1 MKIIAESLQSFTPVE
16 VYLSS
21 DFETD
26 ADSYHYFLENLHPL
40 LSSFNATNEEI
51 CVRIYHNE
59 RQIPNFSYQMDHNLD
74 ELLKQHP
81 ETLLGDAGV
90 WIHDRMRL
98 NTFETM
104 YSYYR
109 CVRETNWPN
118 RILAIIAVHAD
129 EAMLYNQIANEP
141 VESRTVFVMDKKG
154 NILTSNRRD
163 AIGRSVEEYP
173 TSDGRLLME
182 IPDGARVEVEKEAY
196 ILLRRE
202 TEQLDIAYL
211 LSYESIHAA
220 QRMSLV
226 ILVIVGGILMVLAS
240 VLILY
245 TSKGITEGINSLK
258 KKMLNIDRES
268 IRTIASLHLQ
278 EKTEDEVAQLENVF
292 TDMMGQID
300 TLMDRIQLQERR
312 LKDEVITRQQAEIM
326 ALQRQIDPHY
336 LFNTL
341 ESIRM
346 KLLIKDD
353 REDAEIVK
361 LFAITAVD
369 VEDCNVVLTYN
380 TTMYSGTYKTPDV
393 VVEDPNGEE
402 LIAGTD
408 YEVAYAN
415 NKNAGTATVTVT
427 GIGNYTGVVSRNFTI
442 KHADLTQCT
451 VTVNK
456 LSIRETGDPLE
467 PGVVVKTAK
476 GTKLVE
482 GLNYTVAYTNN
493 VEPGTATVTVSG
505 IGNYTGTLSAEF
517 TITARRDIAE
527 ENFTATL
534 KYTIMNYTGAERTPA
549 VSLKTPSGTVLKN
562 GTNYTVTYSDNVEV
576 GTATVTITGIGK
588 YKGTI
593 TLTFKIRPQKVTTLN
608 VVSSTANSITVN
620 FQTVESADKYYI
632 YVNGEYYACTKT
644 KTTYK
649 IKGLESG
656 KTYTIYIKAVAEVD
670 GKNYYSSVGNKVT
683 ATTK

>member
-1 MKIIAESLQSFTPVE
+1 MFFRKQSIQKKMMISCLAVTLIPLLILEVIFACMMQKQTYNDVVNSAAAFADQLEDNYQNELDNMQIIAESLQNFTPVQ

-26 ADSYHYFLENLHPL
+26 VDSYHYFVENLHPL
-40 LSSFNATNEEI
+40 LNSFNATNEEI

-59 RQIPNFSYQMDHNLD
+59 KQIPNFSYQMDHNLD
-74 ELLKQHP
+74 ELLKRHP
-81 ETLLGDAGV
+81 ETLLVDAGV

-129 EAMLYNQIANEP
+129 EMMLYNQIANEP
-141 VESRTVFVMDKKG
+141 VESRTVFVMDKQG

-182 IPDGARVEVEKEAY
+182 IPDGARVEVEEEAY

-226 ILVIVGGILMVLAS
+226 ILIIVGSILMVLAS
-240 VLILY
+240 ILILY
-245 TSKGITEGINSLK
+245 TSKGITEGINRLK
-258 KKMLNIDRES
+258 KRMLNIDRES

-361 LFAITAVD
+361 LFAESFRRYVDARDEFVPLLEEVEFIRKYIMIQNYRLDNKITFVCDAEERLLQYKITKLLLQPLVENAVLHGMEEKTD
-369 VEDCNVVLTYN
+369 GGRILLTIRKEEPYLVICVEDDGSGMDRTKLERLLTTIYSDQPERSVGMQNVYQRVRLVYGEDA
-380 TTMYSGTYKTPDV
+380 S
-393 VVEDPNGEE
+393 VEIESTE
-402 LIAGTD
+402 
-408 YEVAYAN
+408 
-415 NKNAGTATVTVT
+415 
-427 GIGNYTGVVSRNFTI
+427 GIGTKVQLLLP
-442 KHADLTQCT
+442 LTAF
-451 VTVNK
+451 
-456 LSIRETGDPLE
+456 ED
-467 PGVVVKTAK
+467 
-476 GTKLVE
+476 
-482 GLNYTVAYTNN
+482 
-493 VEPGTATVTVSG
+493 
-505 IGNYTGTLSAEF
+505 
-517 TITARRDIAE
+517 
-527 ENFTATL
+527 
-534 KYTIMNYTGAERTPA
+534 
-549 VSLKTPSGTVLKN
+549 
-562 GTNYTVTYSDNVEV
+562 
-576 GTATVTITGIGK
+576 
-588 YKGTI
+588 
-593 TLTFKIRPQKVTTLN
+593 
-608 VVSSTANSITVN
+608 STC
-620 FQTVESADKYYI
+620 F
-632 YVNGEYYACTKT
+632 EY
-644 KTTYK
+644 
-649 IKGLESG
+649 
-656 KTYTIYIKAVAEVD
+656 
-670 GKNYYSSVGNKVT
+670 
-683 ATTK
+683 

>member
-1 MKIIAESLQSFTPVE
+1 MFFRKQSIQKKMMISCLAVTLIPLLILEVIFACMMQKQTYNDVVNSAAAFADQLEDNYQNELDNMQIIAESLQNFTPVQ

-26 ADSYHYFLENLHPL
+26 VDSYHYFVENLHPL

-59 RQIPNFSYQMDHNLD
+59 KQIPNFSYQMDHNLD
-74 ELLKQHP
+74 ELLKRHP
-81 ETLLGDAGV
+81 ETLLVDAGV

-129 EAMLYNQIANEP
+129 EMMLYNQIANEP
-141 VESRTVFVMDKKG
+141 VESRTVFVMDKQG

-163 AIGRSVEEYP
+163 AIGCSVEEYP

-182 IPDGARVEVEKEAY
+182 IPDGARVEVEEEAY

-220 QRMSLV
+220 QRMSLA
-226 ILVIVGGILMVLAS
+226 ILIIVGSILMVLAS
-240 VLILY
+240 ILILY
-245 TSKGITEGINSLK
+245 TSKGITEGINRLK
-258 KKMLNIDRES
+258 KRMLNIDRES

-361 LFAITAVD
+361 LFAESFRRYVDARDEFVPLLEEVEFIRKYIMIQNYRLDNKITFVCDAEERLLQYKITKLLLQPLVENAVLHGMEEKTD
-369 VEDCNVVLTYN
+369 GGRILLTIRKEEPYLVICVEDDG
-380 TTMYSGTYKTPDV
+380 SGMDRMKL
-393 VVEDPNGEE
+393 EC
-402 LIAGTD
+402 LR
-408 YEVAYAN
+408 
-415 NKNAGTATVTVT
+415 ATVYSDQPERSVGMQNVYQRVRLVYGEDASVEIESTE
-427 GIGNYTGVVSRNFTI
+427 GIGTKVQLLLP
-442 KHADLTQCT
+442 LTAF
-451 VTVNK
+451 
-456 LSIRETGDPLE
+456 ED
-467 PGVVVKTAK
+467 
-476 GTKLVE
+476 
-482 GLNYTVAYTNN
+482 
-493 VEPGTATVTVSG
+493 
-505 IGNYTGTLSAEF
+505 
-517 TITARRDIAE
+517 
-527 ENFTATL
+527 
-534 KYTIMNYTGAERTPA
+534 
-549 VSLKTPSGTVLKN
+549 
-562 GTNYTVTYSDNVEV
+562 
-576 GTATVTITGIGK
+576 
-588 YKGTI
+588 
-593 TLTFKIRPQKVTTLN
+593 
-608 VVSSTANSITVN
+608 STC
-620 FQTVESADKYYI
+620 F
-632 YVNGEYYACTKT
+632 EY
-644 KTTYK
+644 
-649 IKGLESG
+649 
-656 KTYTIYIKAVAEVD
+656 
-670 GKNYYSSVGNKVT
+670 
-683 ATTK
+683 

>member
-1 MKIIAESLQSFTPVE
+1 MFFRKQSIQKKMMISCLAVTLIPLLILEVVFACMMQKQTYNDVVNSAAAFADQLEDNYQNELDNMQIIAESLQNFTPVQ

-26 ADSYHYFLENLHPL
+26 VDSYHYFVENLHPL
-40 LSSFNATNEEI
+40 LNSFNATNEEI

-59 RQIPNFSYQMDHNLD
+59 KQIPNFSYQMDHNLD
-74 ELLKQHP
+74 ELLKRHP
-81 ETLLGDAGV
+81 ETLLVDAGV
-90 WIHDRMRL
+90 WTHDRMRL

-129 EAMLYNQIANEP
+129 EMMLYNQIANEP
-141 VESRTVFVMDKKG
+141 VESRTVFVMDKQG
-154 NILTSNRRD
+154 NILTSTRRD
-163 AIGRSVEEYP
+163 AVGRSVEEFT

-182 IPDGARVEVEKEAY
+182 IPDGARIEVEKREY

-211 LSYESIHAA
+211 LSYESIHTA
-220 QRMSLV
+220 QRVSLV
-226 ILVIVGGILMVLAS
+226 ILIVVGSILMVLAS

-346 KLLIKDD
+346 KLLIKGD

-361 LFAITAVD
+361 LFAESFRRYVDARDEFVPLLEEVEFIRKYIMIQNYRLDNKITFVCDAEERLLQYKITKLLLQPLVENAVLHGMEEKTD
-369 VEDCNVVLTYN
+369 GGRILLTIRKEEPYLVICVEDDG
-380 TTMYSGTYKTPDV
+380 SGMDRMKL
-393 VVEDPNGEE
+393 EC
-402 LIAGTD
+402 LR
-408 YEVAYAN
+408 
-415 NKNAGTATVTVT
+415 ATVYSDQPERSVGMQNVYQRVRLVYGEDASVEIESTE
-427 GIGNYTGVVSRNFTI
+427 GIGTKVQLLLP
-442 KHADLTQCT
+442 LTAF
-451 VTVNK
+451 
-456 LSIRETGDPLE
+456 ED
-467 PGVVVKTAK
+467 
-476 GTKLVE
+476 
-482 GLNYTVAYTNN
+482 
-493 VEPGTATVTVSG
+493 
-505 IGNYTGTLSAEF
+505 
-517 TITARRDIAE
+517 
-527 ENFTATL
+527 
-534 KYTIMNYTGAERTPA
+534 
-549 VSLKTPSGTVLKN
+549 
-562 GTNYTVTYSDNVEV
+562 
-576 GTATVTITGIGK
+576 
-588 YKGTI
+588 
-593 TLTFKIRPQKVTTLN
+593 
-608 VVSSTANSITVN
+608 STC
-620 FQTVESADKYYI
+620 F
-632 YVNGEYYACTKT
+632 EY
-644 KTTYK
+644 
-649 IKGLESG
+649 
-656 KTYTIYIKAVAEVD
+656 
-670 GKNYYSSVGNKVT
+670 
-683 ATTK
+683 

>member
-1 MKIIAESLQSFTPVE
+1 MFFRKQSIQKKMMISCLAVTLIPLLILEVVFACMMQKQTYNDVVNSAAAFADQLEDNYQNELDNMQIIAESLQNFTPVQ

-26 ADSYHYFLENLHPL
+26 VDSYHYFVENLHPL
-40 LSSFNATNEEI
+40 LNSFNATNEEI

-59 RQIPNFSYQMDHNLD
+59 KQIPNFSYQMDHNLD
-74 ELLKQHP
+74 ELLKRHP
-81 ETLLGDAGV
+81 ETLLVDAGV

-129 EAMLYNQIANEP
+129 EMMLYNQIANEP
-141 VESRTVFVMDKKG
+141 VESRTVFVMDKQG

-163 AIGRSVEEYP
+163 AVGRSVEEFA

-182 IPDGARVEVEKEAY
+182 IPDGARIEVEKREY

-211 LSYESIHAA
+211 LSYESIHTA
-220 QRMSLV
+220 QRVSLV
-226 ILVIVGGILMVLAS
+226 ILIVVGSILMVLAS

-361 LFAITAVD
+361 LFAESFRRYVDARDEFVPLLEEVEFIRKYIMIQNYRLDNKITFVCDAEERLLQYKITKLLLQPLVENAVLHGMEEKTD
-369 VEDCNVVLTYN
+369 GGRILLTIRKEEPYLVICVEDDG
-380 TTMYSGTYKTPDV
+380 SGMDRMKL
-393 VVEDPNGEE
+393 EC
-402 LIAGTD
+402 LR
-408 YEVAYAN
+408 
-415 NKNAGTATVTVT
+415 ATVYSDQPERSVGMQNVYQRVRLVYGEDASVEIESTE
-427 GIGNYTGVVSRNFTI
+427 GIGTKVQLLLP
-442 KHADLTQCT
+442 LTAF
-451 VTVNK
+451 
-456 LSIRETGDPLE
+456 ED
-467 PGVVVKTAK
+467 
-476 GTKLVE
+476 
-482 GLNYTVAYTNN
+482 
-493 VEPGTATVTVSG
+493 
-505 IGNYTGTLSAEF
+505 
-517 TITARRDIAE
+517 
-527 ENFTATL
+527 
-534 KYTIMNYTGAERTPA
+534 
-549 VSLKTPSGTVLKN
+549 
-562 GTNYTVTYSDNVEV
+562 
-576 GTATVTITGIGK
+576 
-588 YKGTI
+588 
-593 TLTFKIRPQKVTTLN
+593 
-608 VVSSTANSITVN
+608 STC
-620 FQTVESADKYYI
+620 F
-632 YVNGEYYACTKT
+632 EY
-644 KTTYK
+644 
-649 IKGLESG
+649 
-656 KTYTIYIKAVAEVD
+656 
-670 GKNYYSSVGNKVT
+670 
-683 ATTK
+683 

>member
-1 MKIIAESLQSFTPVE
+1 MFFRKQSIQKKMMISCLAVTLIPLLILEVIFACMMQKQTYNDVVNSAAAFADQLEDNYQNELDNMQIIAESLQNFTPVQ

-26 ADSYHYFLENLHPL
+26 VDSYHYFVENLHPL
-40 LSSFNATNEEI
+40 LNSFNATNEEI

-59 RQIPNFSYQMDHNLD
+59 KQIPNFSYQMDHNLD
-74 ELLKQHP
+74 ELLKRHP
-81 ETLLGDAGV
+81 ETLLVDAGV
-90 WIHDRMRL
+90 WTHDRMRL

-129 EAMLYNQIANEP
+129 EMMLYNQIANEP
-141 VESRTVFVMDKKG
+141 VESRTVFVMDKQG

-163 AIGRSVEEYP
+163 AVGRSVEEFA

-182 IPDGARVEVEKEAY
+182 IPDGARIEVEKREY

-211 LSYESIHAA
+211 LSYESIHTA
-220 QRMSLV
+220 QRVSLV
-226 ILVIVGGILMVLAS
+226 ILIVVGSILMVLAS

-361 LFAITAVD
+361 LFAESFRRYVDARDEFVPLLEEVEFIRKYIMIQNYRLDNKITFVCDAEERLLQYKITKLLLQPLVENAVLHGMEEKTD
-369 VEDCNVVLTYN
+369 GGRILLTIRKEEPYLVICVEDDG
-380 TTMYSGTYKTPDV
+380 SGMDRMKL
-393 VVEDPNGEE
+393 EC
-402 LIAGTD
+402 LR
-408 YEVAYAN
+408 
-415 NKNAGTATVTVT
+415 ATVYSDQPERSVGMQNVYQRVRLVYGEDASVEIESTE
-427 GIGNYTGVVSRNFTI
+427 GIGTKVQLLLP
-442 KHADLTQCT
+442 LTAF
-451 VTVNK
+451 
-456 LSIRETGDPLE
+456 ED
-467 PGVVVKTAK
+467 
-476 GTKLVE
+476 
-482 GLNYTVAYTNN
+482 
-493 VEPGTATVTVSG
+493 
-505 IGNYTGTLSAEF
+505 
-517 TITARRDIAE
+517 
-527 ENFTATL
+527 
-534 KYTIMNYTGAERTPA
+534 
-549 VSLKTPSGTVLKN
+549 
-562 GTNYTVTYSDNVEV
+562 
-576 GTATVTITGIGK
+576 
-588 YKGTI
+588 
-593 TLTFKIRPQKVTTLN
+593 
-608 VVSSTANSITVN
+608 STC
-620 FQTVESADKYYI
+620 F
-632 YVNGEYYACTKT
+632 EY
-644 KTTYK
+644 
-649 IKGLESG
+649 
-656 KTYTIYIKAVAEVD
+656 
-670 GKNYYSSVGNKVT
+670 
-683 ATTK
+683 

>member
-1 MKIIAESLQSFTPVE
+1 MFFRKQSIQKKMMISCLAVTLIPLLILEVIFACMMQKQTYNDVVNSAAAFADQLEDNYQNELDNMQIIAESLQNFTPVQ

-26 ADSYHYFLENLHPL
+26 VDSYHYFVENLHPL

-59 RQIPNFSYQMDHNLD
+59 KQIPNFSYQMDHNLD
-74 ELLKQHP
+74 ELLKRHP
-81 ETLLGDAGV
+81 ETLLVDAGV

-129 EAMLYNQIANEP
+129 ELMLYNQIANEP
-141 VESRTVFVMDKKG
+141 VESRTVFVMDKQG

-163 AIGRSVEEYP
+163 AVGRSVEEFA

-182 IPDGARVEVEKEAY
+182 IPDGARIEVEKREY

-211 LSYESIHAA
+211 LSYESIHTA
-220 QRMSLV
+220 QRVSLV
-226 ILVIVGGILMVLAS
+226 ILIIVGSILMVLAS
-240 VLILY
+240 ILILY
-245 TSKGITEGINSLK
+245 TSKGITEGINRLK
-258 KKMLNIDRES
+258 KRMLNIDRES

-278 EKTEDEVAQLENVF
+278 EKTEDEVAQLESVF

-312 LKDEVITRQQAEIM
+312 LKDEIITRQQAEIM

-361 LFAITAVD
+361 LFAESFRRYVDARDEFVPLLEEVEFIRKYIMIQNYRLDNKITFVCDAEERLLQYKITKLLLQPLVENAVLHGMD
-369 VEDCNVVLTYN
+369 GKEEGGKILLTIRKEDPYLVICVEDDGSGMDRTKLERLRTTIYSDQPERSVGMQNVYQRVCLVY
-380 TTMYSGTYKTPDV
+380 G
-393 VVEDPNGEE
+393 EDASMEIE
-402 LIAGTD
+402 ST
-408 YEVAYAN
+408 E
-415 NKNAGTATVTVT
+415 
-427 GIGNYTGVVSRNFTI
+427 GIGTKVQLLLP
-442 KHADLTQCT
+442 LTAF
-451 VTVNK
+451 
-456 LSIRETGDPLE
+456 ED
-467 PGVVVKTAK
+467 
-476 GTKLVE
+476 
-482 GLNYTVAYTNN
+482 
-493 VEPGTATVTVSG
+493 
-505 IGNYTGTLSAEF
+505 
-517 TITARRDIAE
+517 
-527 ENFTATL
+527 
-534 KYTIMNYTGAERTPA
+534 
-549 VSLKTPSGTVLKN
+549 
-562 GTNYTVTYSDNVEV
+562 
-576 GTATVTITGIGK
+576 
-588 YKGTI
+588 
-593 TLTFKIRPQKVTTLN
+593 
-608 VVSSTANSITVN
+608 STC
-620 FQTVESADKYYI
+620 F
-632 YVNGEYYACTKT
+632 EY
-644 KTTYK
+644 
-649 IKGLESG
+649 
-656 KTYTIYIKAVAEVD
+656 
-670 GKNYYSSVGNKVT
+670 
-683 ATTK
+683 

>member
-1 MKIIAESLQSFTPVE
+1 MFFRKQSIQKKMMISCLAVTLIPLLILEVIFACMMQKQTYNDVVNSAAAFADQLEDNYQNELDNMQIIAESLQNFTPVQ

-26 ADSYHYFLENLHPL
+26 VDSYHYFVENLHPL
-40 LSSFNATNEEI
+40 LNSFNATNEEI

-59 RQIPNFSYQMDHNLD
+59 KQIPNFSYQMDHNLD
-74 ELLKQHP
+74 ELLKRHP
-81 ETLLGDAGV
+81 ETLLVDAGV

-129 EAMLYNQIANEP
+129 EMMLYNQIANEP
-141 VESRTVFVMDKKG
+141 VESRTVFVMDKQG

-163 AIGRSVEEYP
+163 AVGRSVEEFA

-182 IPDGARVEVEKEAY
+182 IPDGARIEVEKREY

-211 LSYESIHAA
+211 LSYESIHTA
-220 QRMSLV
+220 QRVSLM
-226 ILVIVGGILMVLAS
+226 ILIIVGSILMVLAS
-240 VLILY
+240 ILILY
-245 TSKGITEGINSLK
+245 TSKGITEGINRLK
-258 KKMLNIDRES
+258 KRMLNIDRES

-278 EKTEDEVAQLENVF
+278 EKTEDEVAQLESVF

-361 LFAITAVD
+361 LFAESFRRYVDARDEFVPLLEEVEFIRKYIMIQNYRLDNKITFVCDAEERLLQYKITKLLLQPLVENAVLHGMD
-369 VEDCNVVLTYN
+369 GKEEGGKILLTIRKEDPYLVICVEDDG
-380 TTMYSGTYKTPDV
+380 SGMDRMKL
-393 VVEDPNGEE
+393 EC
-402 LIAGTD
+402 LR
-408 YEVAYAN
+408 
-415 NKNAGTATVTVT
+415 ATVYSDQPERSVGMQNVYQRVRLVYGEDASVEIESTE
-427 GIGNYTGVVSRNFTI
+427 GIGTKVQLLLP
-442 KHADLTQCT
+442 LTAF
-451 VTVNK
+451 
-456 LSIRETGDPLE
+456 ED
-467 PGVVVKTAK
+467 
-476 GTKLVE
+476 
-482 GLNYTVAYTNN
+482 
-493 VEPGTATVTVSG
+493 
-505 IGNYTGTLSAEF
+505 
-517 TITARRDIAE
+517 
-527 ENFTATL
+527 
-534 KYTIMNYTGAERTPA
+534 
-549 VSLKTPSGTVLKN
+549 
-562 GTNYTVTYSDNVEV
+562 
-576 GTATVTITGIGK
+576 
-588 YKGTI
+588 
-593 TLTFKIRPQKVTTLN
+593 
-608 VVSSTANSITVN
+608 STC
-620 FQTVESADKYYI
+620 F
-632 YVNGEYYACTKT
+632 EY
-644 KTTYK
+644 
-649 IKGLESG
+649 
-656 KTYTIYIKAVAEVD
+656 
-670 GKNYYSSVGNKVT
+670 
-683 ATTK
+683 

>member
-1 MKIIAESLQSFTPVE
+1 MFFRKQSIQKKMMISCLAVTLIPLLILEVIFACMMQKQTYNDVVNSAAAFADQLEDNYQSELDNMQIIAESLQNFTPVQ

-26 ADSYHYFLENLHPL
+26 VDSYHYFVENLHPL

-59 RQIPNFSYQMDHNLD
+59 KQIPNFSYQMDHNLD
-74 ELLKQHP
+74 ELLKRHP
-81 ETLLGDAGV
+81 ETLLVDAGV

-129 EAMLYNQIANEP
+129 EMMLYNQIANEP
-141 VESRTVFVMDKKG
+141 VESRTVFVMDKQG

-163 AIGRSVEEYP
+163 AVGRSVEEFA

-182 IPDGARVEVEKEAY
+182 IPDGARIEVEKREY

-211 LSYESIHAA
+211 LSYESIHTA
-220 QRMSLV
+220 QRVSLA
-226 ILVIVGGILMVLAS
+226 ILIVVGSILMVLAS

-361 LFAITAVD
+361 LFAESFRRYVDARDEFVPLLEEVEFIRKYIMIQNYRLDNKITFVCDAEERLLQYKITKLLLQPLVENAVLHGMEEKTD
-369 VEDCNVVLTYN
+369 GGRILLTIRKEEPYLVICVEDDG
-380 TTMYSGTYKTPDV
+380 SGMDRMKL
-393 VVEDPNGEE
+393 EC
-402 LIAGTD
+402 LR
-408 YEVAYAN
+408 
-415 NKNAGTATVTVT
+415 ATVYSDQPERSVGMQNVYQRVRLVYGEDASVEIESTE
-427 GIGNYTGVVSRNFTI
+427 GIGTKVQLLLP
-442 KHADLTQCT
+442 LTAF
-451 VTVNK
+451 
-456 LSIRETGDPLE
+456 ED
-467 PGVVVKTAK
+467 
-476 GTKLVE
+476 
-482 GLNYTVAYTNN
+482 
-493 VEPGTATVTVSG
+493 
-505 IGNYTGTLSAEF
+505 
-517 TITARRDIAE
+517 
-527 ENFTATL
+527 
-534 KYTIMNYTGAERTPA
+534 
-549 VSLKTPSGTVLKN
+549 
-562 GTNYTVTYSDNVEV
+562 
-576 GTATVTITGIGK
+576 
-588 YKGTI
+588 
-593 TLTFKIRPQKVTTLN
+593 
-608 VVSSTANSITVN
+608 STC
-620 FQTVESADKYYI
+620 F
-632 YVNGEYYACTKT
+632 EY
-644 KTTYK
+644 
-649 IKGLESG
+649 
-656 KTYTIYIKAVAEVD
+656 
-670 GKNYYSSVGNKVT
+670 
-683 ATTK
+683 

>member
-1 MKIIAESLQSFTPVE
+1 MFFRKQSIQKKMMISCLAVTLIPLLILEVVFACMMQKQTYNDVLNSAAAFADQLEDNYQNELDNMQIIAESLQNFTPVQ

-26 ADSYHYFLENLHPL
+26 VDSYHYFVENLHPL
-40 LSSFNATNEEI
+40 LNSFNATNEEI

-59 RQIPNFSYQMDHNLD
+59 KQIPNFSYQMDHNLD
-74 ELLKQHP
+74 ELLKRHP
-81 ETLLGDAGV
+81 ETLLVDAGV

-129 EAMLYNQIANEP
+129 EMMLYNQIANEP
-141 VESRTVFVMDKKG
+141 VESRTVFVMDKQG

-163 AIGRSVEEYP
+163 AVGRSVEEFA

-182 IPDGARVEVEKEAY
+182 IPDGARIEVEKREY

-211 LSYESIHAA
+211 LSYESIHTA
-220 QRMSLV
+220 QRVSLA
-226 ILVIVGGILMVLAS
+226 ILIVVGSILMVLAS

-361 LFAITAVD
+361 LFAESFRRYVDARDEFVPLLEEVEFIRKYIMIQNYRLDNKITFVCDAEERLLQYKITKLLLQPLVENAVLHGMEEKTD
-369 VEDCNVVLTYN
+369 GGRILLTIRKEEPYLVICVEDDG
-380 TTMYSGTYKTPDV
+380 SGMDRMKL
-393 VVEDPNGEE
+393 EC
-402 LIAGTD
+402 LR
-408 YEVAYAN
+408 
-415 NKNAGTATVTVT
+415 ATVYSDQPERSVGMQNVYQRVRLVYGEDASVEIESTE
-427 GIGNYTGVVSRNFTI
+427 GIGTKVQLLLP
-442 KHADLTQCT
+442 LTAF
-451 VTVNK
+451 
-456 LSIRETGDPLE
+456 ED
-467 PGVVVKTAK
+467 
-476 GTKLVE
+476 
-482 GLNYTVAYTNN
+482 
-493 VEPGTATVTVSG
+493 
-505 IGNYTGTLSAEF
+505 
-517 TITARRDIAE
+517 
-527 ENFTATL
+527 
-534 KYTIMNYTGAERTPA
+534 
-549 VSLKTPSGTVLKN
+549 
-562 GTNYTVTYSDNVEV
+562 
-576 GTATVTITGIGK
+576 
-588 YKGTI
+588 
-593 TLTFKIRPQKVTTLN
+593 
-608 VVSSTANSITVN
+608 STC
-620 FQTVESADKYYI
+620 F
-632 YVNGEYYACTKT
+632 EY
-644 KTTYK
+644 
-649 IKGLESG
+649 
-656 KTYTIYIKAVAEVD
+656 
-670 GKNYYSSVGNKVT
+670 
-683 ATTK
+683 

>member
-1 MKIIAESLQSFTPVE
+1 MFFRKQSIQKKMMISCLAVTLIPLLILEVIFACMMQKQTYNDVVNSAAAFADQLEDNYQNELDNMQIIAESLQNFTPVQ

-26 ADSYHYFLENLHPL
+26 VDSYHYFVENLHPL
-40 LSSFNATNEEI
+40 LNSFNATNEEI

-59 RQIPNFSYQMDHNLD
+59 KQIPNFSYQMDHNLD
-74 ELLKQHP
+74 ELLKRHP
-81 ETLLGDAGV
+81 ETLLVDAGV

-129 EAMLYNQIANEP
+129 EMMLYNQIANEP
-141 VESRTVFVMDKKG
+141 VESRTVFVMDKQG

-163 AIGRSVEEYP
+163 AVGRSVEEFA

-182 IPDGARVEVEKEAY
+182 IPDGARIEVEKREY

-211 LSYESIHAA
+211 LSYESIHTA
-220 QRMSLV
+220 QRVSLV
-226 ILVIVGGILMVLAS
+226 ILIVVGSILMVLAS
-240 VLILY
+240 ILILY
-245 TSKGITEGINSLK
+245 TSKGITEGINRLK

-278 EKTEDEVAQLENVF
+278 EKTEDEVAQLESVF

-312 LKDEVITRQQAEIM
+312 LKDEIITRQQAEIM

-361 LFAITAVD
+361 LFAESFRRYVDAREEFVPLLEEVEFIRKYIMIQNYRLDNKITFVCDAEERLLQYRISKLLLQPLVENAVLHGMEEKTD
-369 VEDCNVVLTYN
+369 GGRILLTIRKEEPYLVICVEDDG
-380 TTMYSGTYKTPDV
+380 SGMDQMKL
-393 VVEDPNGEE
+393 EC
-402 LIAGTD
+402 LR
-408 YEVAYAN
+408 
-415 NKNAGTATVTVT
+415 ATVYSDQPERSVGMQNVYQRVRLVYGEDASVEIESTE
-427 GIGNYTGVVSRNFTI
+427 GIGTKVQLLLP
-442 KHADLTQCT
+442 LTAF
-451 VTVNK
+451 
-456 LSIRETGDPLE
+456 ED
-467 PGVVVKTAK
+467 
-476 GTKLVE
+476 
-482 GLNYTVAYTNN
+482 
-493 VEPGTATVTVSG
+493 
-505 IGNYTGTLSAEF
+505 
-517 TITARRDIAE
+517 
-527 ENFTATL
+527 
-534 KYTIMNYTGAERTPA
+534 
-549 VSLKTPSGTVLKN
+549 
-562 GTNYTVTYSDNVEV
+562 
-576 GTATVTITGIGK
+576 
-588 YKGTI
+588 
-593 TLTFKIRPQKVTTLN
+593 
-608 VVSSTANSITVN
+608 STC
-620 FQTVESADKYYI
+620 F
-632 YVNGEYYACTKT
+632 EY
-644 KTTYK
+644 
-649 IKGLESG
+649 
-656 KTYTIYIKAVAEVD
+656 
-670 GKNYYSSVGNKVT
+670 
-683 ATTK
+683 

>member
-1 MKIIAESLQSFTPVE
+1 MFFRKQSIQKKMMISCLAVTLIPLLILEVIFACMMQKQTYNDVVNSAAAFADQLEDNYQNELDNMQIIAESLQNFTPVQ

-26 ADSYHYFLENLHPL
+26 VDSYHYFVENLHPL
-40 LSSFNATNEEI
+40 LNSFNATNEEI

-59 RQIPNFSYQMDHNLD
+59 KQIPNFSYQMDHNLD
-74 ELLKQHP
+74 ELLKRHP
-81 ETLLGDAGV
+81 ETLLVDAGV

-129 EAMLYNQIANEP
+129 EMMLYNQIANEP
-141 VESRTVFVMDKKG
+141 VESRTVFVMDKQG

-182 IPDGARVEVEKEAY
+182 IPDGARVEVEEEAY

-220 QRMSLV
+220 QRMSLA
-226 ILVIVGGILMVLAS
+226 ILIIVGSILMVLAS
-240 VLILY
+240 ILILY

-361 LFAITAVD
+361 LFAESFRRYVDARDEFVPLLEEVEFIRKYIMIQNYRLDNKITFVCDAEERLLQYKITKLLLQPLVENAVLHGMEEKTD
-369 VEDCNVVLTYN
+369 GGRILLTIRKEEPYLVICVEDDG
-380 TTMYSGTYKTPDV
+380 SGMDRMKL
-393 VVEDPNGEE
+393 EC
-402 LIAGTD
+402 LR
-408 YEVAYAN
+408 
-415 NKNAGTATVTVT
+415 ATVYSDQPERSVGMQNVYQRVRLVYGEDASVEIESTE
-427 GIGNYTGVVSRNFTI
+427 GIGTKVQLLLP
-442 KHADLTQCT
+442 LTAF
-451 VTVNK
+451 
-456 LSIRETGDPLE
+456 ED
-467 PGVVVKTAK
+467 
-476 GTKLVE
+476 
-482 GLNYTVAYTNN
+482 
-493 VEPGTATVTVSG
+493 
-505 IGNYTGTLSAEF
+505 
-517 TITARRDIAE
+517 
-527 ENFTATL
+527 
-534 KYTIMNYTGAERTPA
+534 
-549 VSLKTPSGTVLKN
+549 
-562 GTNYTVTYSDNVEV
+562 
-576 GTATVTITGIGK
+576 
-588 YKGTI
+588 
-593 TLTFKIRPQKVTTLN
+593 
-608 VVSSTANSITVN
+608 STC
-620 FQTVESADKYYI
+620 F
-632 YVNGEYYACTKT
+632 EY
-644 KTTYK
+644 
-649 IKGLESG
+649 
-656 KTYTIYIKAVAEVD
+656 
-670 GKNYYSSVGNKVT
+670 
-683 ATTK
+683 

>member
-1 MKIIAESLQSFTPVE
+1 MFFRKQSIQKKMMISCLAVTLIPLLILEVVFACMMQKQTYNDVLNSAAAFADQLEDNYQNELDNMQIIAESLQNFTPVQ

-26 ADSYHYFLENLHPL
+26 VDSYHYFVENLHPL
-40 LSSFNATNEEI
+40 LNSFNATNEEI

-59 RQIPNFSYQMDHNLD
+59 KQIPNFSYQMDHNLD
-74 ELLKQHP
+74 ELLKRHP
-81 ETLLGDAGV
+81 ETLLVDAGV

-129 EAMLYNQIANEP
+129 EMMLYNQIANEP
-141 VESRTVFVMDKKG
+141 VESRTVFVMDKQG
-154 NILTSNRRD
+154 NILSSNRRD
-163 AIGRSVEEYP
+163 AVGRSVEEFA

-182 IPDGARVEVEKEAY
+182 IPDGARIEVEKREY

-226 ILVIVGGILMVLAS
+226 ILIIVGSILMVLAS
-240 VLILY
+240 ILILY
-245 TSKGITEGINSLK
+245 TSKGITEGINRLK
-258 KKMLNIDRES
+258 KRMLNIDRES

-312 LKDEVITRQQAEIM
+312 LKDEVITRQQAEII

-361 LFAITAVD
+361 LFAESFRRYVDARDEFVPLLEEVEFIRKYIMIQNYRLDNKITFVCDAEERLLQYKITKLLLQPLVENAVLHGMEEKTD
-369 VEDCNVVLTYN
+369 GGRILLTIRKEEPYLVICVEDDG
-380 TTMYSGTYKTPDV
+380 SGMDRMKL
-393 VVEDPNGEE
+393 EC
-402 LIAGTD
+402 LR
-408 YEVAYAN
+408 
-415 NKNAGTATVTVT
+415 ATVYSDQPERSVGMQNVYQRVRLVYGEDASVEIESTE
-427 GIGNYTGVVSRNFTI
+427 GIGTKVQLLLP
-442 KHADLTQCT
+442 LTAF
-451 VTVNK
+451 
-456 LSIRETGDPLE
+456 ED
-467 PGVVVKTAK
+467 
-476 GTKLVE
+476 
-482 GLNYTVAYTNN
+482 
-493 VEPGTATVTVSG
+493 
-505 IGNYTGTLSAEF
+505 
-517 TITARRDIAE
+517 
-527 ENFTATL
+527 
-534 KYTIMNYTGAERTPA
+534 
-549 VSLKTPSGTVLKN
+549 
-562 GTNYTVTYSDNVEV
+562 
-576 GTATVTITGIGK
+576 
-588 YKGTI
+588 
-593 TLTFKIRPQKVTTLN
+593 
-608 VVSSTANSITVN
+608 STC
-620 FQTVESADKYYI
+620 F
-632 YVNGEYYACTKT
+632 EY
-644 KTTYK
+644 
-649 IKGLESG
+649 
-656 KTYTIYIKAVAEVD
+656 
-670 GKNYYSSVGNKVT
+670 
-683 ATTK
+683 

>member
-1 MKIIAESLQSFTPVE
+1 MFFRKQSIQKKMMISCLAVTLIPLLILEVIFACMMQKQTYNDVVNSAAAFADQLEDNYQNELDNMQIIAESLQNFTPVQ

-26 ADSYHYFLENLHPL
+26 VDSYHYFVENLHPL
-40 LSSFNATNEEI
+40 LNSFNATNEEI

-59 RQIPNFSYQMDHNLD
+59 KQIPNFSYQMDHNLD
-74 ELLKQHP
+74 ELLKRHP
-81 ETLLGDAGV
+81 ETLLVDAGV

-129 EAMLYNQIANEP
+129 EMMLYNQIANEP
-141 VESRTVFVMDKKG
+141 VESRTVFVMDKQG

-163 AIGRSVEEYP
+163 AVGRSVEEFA

-182 IPDGARVEVEKEAY
+182 IPDGARIEVEKREY

-211 LSYESIHAA
+211 LSYESIHTA
-220 QRMSLV
+220 QRVSLV
-226 ILVIVGGILMVLAS
+226 ILIIVGSILMVLAS
-240 VLILY
+240 ILILY
-245 TSKGITEGINSLK
+245 TSKGITEGINRLK

-361 LFAITAVD
+361 LFAESFRRYVDARDEFVPLLEEVEFIRKYIMIQNYRLDNKITVVCDAEERLLQYKITKLLLQPLVENAVLHGMEEKTD
-369 VEDCNVVLTYN
+369 GGRILLTIRKEEPYLVICVEDDG
-380 TTMYSGTYKTPDV
+380 SGMDRMKL
-393 VVEDPNGEE
+393 EC
-402 LIAGTD
+402 LR
-408 YEVAYAN
+408 
-415 NKNAGTATVTVT
+415 ATVYSDQPERSVGMQNVYQRVRLVYGEDASVEIESTE
-427 GIGNYTGVVSRNFTI
+427 GIGTKVQLLLP
-442 KHADLTQCT
+442 LTAF
-451 VTVNK
+451 
-456 LSIRETGDPLE
+456 ED
-467 PGVVVKTAK
+467 
-476 GTKLVE
+476 
-482 GLNYTVAYTNN
+482 
-493 VEPGTATVTVSG
+493 
-505 IGNYTGTLSAEF
+505 
-517 TITARRDIAE
+517 
-527 ENFTATL
+527 
-534 KYTIMNYTGAERTPA
+534 
-549 VSLKTPSGTVLKN
+549 
-562 GTNYTVTYSDNVEV
+562 
-576 GTATVTITGIGK
+576 
-588 YKGTI
+588 
-593 TLTFKIRPQKVTTLN
+593 
-608 VVSSTANSITVN
+608 STC
-620 FQTVESADKYYI
+620 F
-632 YVNGEYYACTKT
+632 EY
-644 KTTYK
+644 
-649 IKGLESG
+649 
-656 KTYTIYIKAVAEVD
+656 
-670 GKNYYSSVGNKVT
+670 
-683 ATTK
+683 

>member
-1 MKIIAESLQSFTPVE
+1 MFFRKQSIQKKMMISCLAVTLIPLLILEVIFACMMQKQTYNDVVNSAAAFADQLEDNYQNELDNMQIIAESLQNFTPVQ

-26 ADSYHYFLENLHPL
+26 VDSYHYFVENLHPL

-59 RQIPNFSYQMDHNLD
+59 KQIPNFSYQMDHNLD
-74 ELLKQHP
+74 ELLKRHP
-81 ETLLGDAGV
+81 ETLLVDAGV

-129 EAMLYNQIANEP
+129 EMMLYNQIANEP
-141 VESRTVFVMDKKG
+141 VESRTVFVMDKQG

-163 AIGRSVEEYP
+163 AIGCSVEEYP

-182 IPDGARVEVEKEAY
+182 IPDGARVEVEEEAY

-226 ILVIVGGILMVLAS
+226 ILIIVGSILMVLAS
-240 VLILY
+240 ILILY
-245 TSKGITEGINSLK
+245 TSKGITEGINRLK
-258 KKMLNIDRES
+258 KRMLNIDRES

-312 LKDEVITRQQAEIM
+312 LKDEIITRQQAEIM

-361 LFAITAVD
+361 LFAESFRRYVDARDEFVPLLEEVEFIRKYIMIQNYRLDNKITFVCDAEERLLQYKITKLLLQPLVENAVLHGMEEKTD
-369 VEDCNVVLTYN
+369 GGRILLTIRKEEPYLVICVEDDG
-380 TTMYSGTYKTPDV
+380 SGMDRMKL
-393 VVEDPNGEE
+393 EC
-402 LIAGTD
+402 LR
-408 YEVAYAN
+408 
-415 NKNAGTATVTVT
+415 ATVYSDQPERSVGMQNVYQRVRLVYGEDASVEIESTE
-427 GIGNYTGVVSRNFTI
+427 GIGTKVQLLLP
-442 KHADLTQCT
+442 LTAF
-451 VTVNK
+451 
-456 LSIRETGDPLE
+456 ED
-467 PGVVVKTAK
+467 
-476 GTKLVE
+476 
-482 GLNYTVAYTNN
+482 
-493 VEPGTATVTVSG
+493 
-505 IGNYTGTLSAEF
+505 
-517 TITARRDIAE
+517 
-527 ENFTATL
+527 
-534 KYTIMNYTGAERTPA
+534 
-549 VSLKTPSGTVLKN
+549 
-562 GTNYTVTYSDNVEV
+562 
-576 GTATVTITGIGK
+576 
-588 YKGTI
+588 
-593 TLTFKIRPQKVTTLN
+593 
-608 VVSSTANSITVN
+608 STC
-620 FQTVESADKYYI
+620 F
-632 YVNGEYYACTKT
+632 EY
-644 KTTYK
+644 
-649 IKGLESG
+649 
-656 KTYTIYIKAVAEVD
+656 
-670 GKNYYSSVGNKVT
+670 
-683 ATTK
+683 

>member
-1 MKIIAESLQSFTPVE
+1 MFFRKQSIQKKMMISCLAVTLIPLLILEVIFACMMQKQTYNDVVNSAAAFADQLEDNYQNELDNMQIIAESLQNFTPVQ

-26 ADSYHYFLENLHPL
+26 VDSYHYFVENLHPL
-40 LSSFNATNEEI
+40 LNSFNATNEEI

-59 RQIPNFSYQMDHNLD
+59 KQIPNFSYQMDHNLD
-74 ELLKQHP
+74 ELLKRHP
-81 ETLLGDAGV
+81 ETLLVDAGV

-129 EAMLYNQIANEP
+129 EMMLYNQIANEP
-141 VESRTVFVMDKKG
+141 VESRTVFVMDKQG

-163 AIGRSVEEYP
+163 AVGRSVEEFA

-182 IPDGARVEVEKEAY
+182 IPDGARIEVEKREY

-211 LSYESIHAA
+211 LSYESIHTA
-220 QRMSLV
+220 QRVSLA
-226 ILVIVGGILMVLAS
+226 ILIVVGSILMVLAS

-361 LFAITAVD
+361 LFAESFRRYVDARDEFVPLLEEVEFIRKYIMIQNYRLDNKITFVCDAEERLLQYKITKLLLQPLVENAVLHGMEEKTD
-369 VEDCNVVLTYN
+369 GGRILLTIRKEEPYLVICVEDDG
-380 TTMYSGTYKTPDV
+380 SGMDRMKL
-393 VVEDPNGEE
+393 EC
-402 LIAGTD
+402 LR
-408 YEVAYAN
+408 
-415 NKNAGTATVTVT
+415 ATVYSDQPERSVGMQNVYQRVRLVYGEDASVEIESTE
-427 GIGNYTGVVSRNFTI
+427 GIGTKVQLLLP
-442 KHADLTQCT
+442 LTAF
-451 VTVNK
+451 
-456 LSIRETGDPLE
+456 ED
-467 PGVVVKTAK
+467 
-476 GTKLVE
+476 
-482 GLNYTVAYTNN
+482 
-493 VEPGTATVTVSG
+493 
-505 IGNYTGTLSAEF
+505 
-517 TITARRDIAE
+517 
-527 ENFTATL
+527 
-534 KYTIMNYTGAERTPA
+534 
-549 VSLKTPSGTVLKN
+549 
-562 GTNYTVTYSDNVEV
+562 
-576 GTATVTITGIGK
+576 
-588 YKGTI
+588 
-593 TLTFKIRPQKVTTLN
+593 
-608 VVSSTANSITVN
+608 STC
-620 FQTVESADKYYI
+620 F
-632 YVNGEYYACTKT
+632 EY
-644 KTTYK
+644 
-649 IKGLESG
+649 
-656 KTYTIYIKAVAEVD
+656 
-670 GKNYYSSVGNKVT
+670 
-683 ATTK
+683 

>member
-1 MKIIAESLQSFTPVE
+1 MFFRKQSIQKKMMISCLAVTLIPLLILEVIFACMMQKQTYNDVVNSAAAFADQLEDNYQNELDNMQIIAESLQNFTPVQ

-26 ADSYHYFLENLHPL
+26 VDSYHYFVENLHPL
-40 LSSFNATNEEI
+40 LNSFNATNEEI

-59 RQIPNFSYQMDHNLD
+59 KQIPNFSYQMDHNLD
-74 ELLKQHP
+74 ELLKRHP
-81 ETLLGDAGV
+81 ETLLVDAGV
-90 WIHDRMRL
+90 WIHDRMCL

-129 EAMLYNQIANEP
+129 EMMLYNQIANEP
-141 VESRTVFVMDKKG
+141 VESRTVFVMDKQG

-163 AIGRSVEEYP
+163 AVGRSVEEFA

-182 IPDGARVEVEKEAY
+182 IPDGARIEVEKREY

-211 LSYESIHAA
+211 LSYESIHTA
-220 QRMSLV
+220 QRVSLV
-226 ILVIVGGILMVLAS
+226 ILIIVGSILMVLAS
-240 VLILY
+240 ILILY
-245 TSKGITEGINSLK
+245 TSKGITEGINRLK

-278 EKTEDEVAQLENVF
+278 EKTEDEVAQLESVF

-361 LFAITAVD
+361 LFAESFRRYVDARDEFVPLLEEVEFIRKYIMIQNYRLDNKITFVCDAEERLLQYKITKLLLQPLVENAVLHGMD
-369 VEDCNVVLTYN
+369 GKEEGGKILLTIRKEDPYLVICVEDDGSGMDRTKLERLRTTIYSDQPERSVGMQNVYQRVCLVY
-380 TTMYSGTYKTPDV
+380 G
-393 VVEDPNGEE
+393 EDALMEIE
-402 LIAGTD
+402 ST
-408 YEVAYAN
+408 E
-415 NKNAGTATVTVT
+415 
-427 GIGNYTGVVSRNFTI
+427 GIGTKVQLLLP
-442 KHADLTQCT
+442 LTAF
-451 VTVNK
+451 
-456 LSIRETGDPLE
+456 ED
-467 PGVVVKTAK
+467 
-476 GTKLVE
+476 
-482 GLNYTVAYTNN
+482 
-493 VEPGTATVTVSG
+493 
-505 IGNYTGTLSAEF
+505 
-517 TITARRDIAE
+517 
-527 ENFTATL
+527 
-534 KYTIMNYTGAERTPA
+534 
-549 VSLKTPSGTVLKN
+549 
-562 GTNYTVTYSDNVEV
+562 
-576 GTATVTITGIGK
+576 
-588 YKGTI
+588 
-593 TLTFKIRPQKVTTLN
+593 
-608 VVSSTANSITVN
+608 STC
-620 FQTVESADKYYI
+620 F
-632 YVNGEYYACTKT
+632 EY
-644 KTTYK
+644 
-649 IKGLESG
+649 
-656 KTYTIYIKAVAEVD
+656 
-670 GKNYYSSVGNKVT
+670 
-683 ATTK
+683 

>member
-1 MKIIAESLQSFTPVE
+1 MFFRKQSIQKKMMISCLAVTLIPLLILEVVFACMMQKQTYNDVVNSAAAFADQLEDNYQSELDNMQIIAESLQNFTPVQ

-26 ADSYHYFLENLHPL
+26 VDSYHYFVENLHPL
-40 LSSFNATNEEI
+40 LNSFNATNEEI

-59 RQIPNFSYQMDHNLD
+59 KQIPNFSYQMDHNLD
-74 ELLKQHP
+74 ELLKRHP
-81 ETLLGDAGV
+81 ETLLVDAGV

-104 YSYYR
+104 DSYYR

-129 EAMLYNQIANEP
+129 EMMLYNQIANEP
-141 VESRTVFVMDKKG
+141 VESRTVFVMDKQG

-163 AIGRSVEEYP
+163 AVGRSVEEFA

-182 IPDGARVEVEKEAY
+182 IPDGARIEVEKREY

-211 LSYESIHAA
+211 LSYESIHTA
-220 QRMSLV
+220 QRVSLV
-226 ILVIVGGILMVLAS
+226 ILIIVGSILMVLAS
-240 VLILY
+240 ILILY
-245 TSKGITEGINSLK
+245 TSKGITEGINRLK

-278 EKTEDEVAQLENVF
+278 EKTEDEVAQLESVF

-361 LFAITAVD
+361 LFAESFRRYVDARDEFVPLLEEVEFIRKYIMIQNYRLDNKITFVCDAEERLLQYKITKLLLQPLVENAVLHGMEEKTD
-369 VEDCNVVLTYN
+369 GGRILLTIRKEEPYLVICVEDDG
-380 TTMYSGTYKTPDV
+380 SGMDRMKL
-393 VVEDPNGEE
+393 EC
-402 LIAGTD
+402 LR
-408 YEVAYAN
+408 
-415 NKNAGTATVTVT
+415 ATVYSDQPERSVGMQNVYQRVRLVYGEDASVEIESTE
-427 GIGNYTGVVSRNFTI
+427 GIGTKVQLLLP
-442 KHADLTQCT
+442 LTAF
-451 VTVNK
+451 
-456 LSIRETGDPLE
+456 ED
-467 PGVVVKTAK
+467 
-476 GTKLVE
+476 
-482 GLNYTVAYTNN
+482 
-493 VEPGTATVTVSG
+493 
-505 IGNYTGTLSAEF
+505 
-517 TITARRDIAE
+517 
-527 ENFTATL
+527 
-534 KYTIMNYTGAERTPA
+534 
-549 VSLKTPSGTVLKN
+549 
-562 GTNYTVTYSDNVEV
+562 
-576 GTATVTITGIGK
+576 
-588 YKGTI
+588 
-593 TLTFKIRPQKVTTLN
+593 
-608 VVSSTANSITVN
+608 STC
-620 FQTVESADKYYI
+620 F
-632 YVNGEYYACTKT
+632 EY
-644 KTTYK
+644 
-649 IKGLESG
+649 
-656 KTYTIYIKAVAEVD
+656 
-670 GKNYYSSVGNKVT
+670 
-683 ATTK
+683 

>member
-1 MKIIAESLQSFTPVE
+1 MFFRKQSIQKKMMISCLAVTLIPLLILEVIFACMMQKQTYNDVVNSAAAFADQLEDNYQNELDNMQIIAESLQNFTPVQ

-26 ADSYHYFLENLHPL
+26 VDSYHYFVENLHPL
-40 LSSFNATNEEI
+40 LNSFNATNEEI
-51 CVRIYHNE
+51 CVRIYHSE
-59 RQIPNFSYQMDHNLD
+59 KQIPNFSYQMDHNLD
-74 ELLKQHP
+74 ELLKRHP
-81 ETLLGDAGV
+81 ETLLVDAGV
-90 WIHDRMRL
+90 WTHDRMRL

-129 EAMLYNQIANEP
+129 EMMLYNQIANEP
-141 VESRTVFVMDKKG
+141 VESRTVFVMDKQG

-163 AIGRSVEEYP
+163 AVGRSVEEFA

-182 IPDGARVEVEKEAY
+182 IPDGARIEVEKREY

-211 LSYESIHAA
+211 LSYESIHTA
-220 QRMSLV
+220 QRVSLV
-226 ILVIVGGILMVLAS
+226 ILIVVGSILMVLAS

-361 LFAITAVD
+361 LFAESFRRYVDARDEFVPLLEEVEFIRKYIMIQNYRLDNKITFVCDAEERLLQYMITKLLLQPLVENAVLHGMEEKTD
-369 VEDCNVVLTYN
+369 GGRILLTIRKEESYLVICVEDDG
-380 TTMYSGTYKTPDV
+380 SGMDRMKL
-393 VVEDPNGEE
+393 EC
-402 LIAGTD
+402 LR
-408 YEVAYAN
+408 
-415 NKNAGTATVTVT
+415 ATVYSDQPERSVGMQNVYQRVRLVYGEDASVEIESTE
-427 GIGNYTGVVSRNFTI
+427 GIGTKVQLLLP
-442 KHADLTQCT
+442 LTAF
-451 VTVNK
+451 
-456 LSIRETGDPLE
+456 ED
-467 PGVVVKTAK
+467 
-476 GTKLVE
+476 
-482 GLNYTVAYTNN
+482 
-493 VEPGTATVTVSG
+493 
-505 IGNYTGTLSAEF
+505 
-517 TITARRDIAE
+517 
-527 ENFTATL
+527 
-534 KYTIMNYTGAERTPA
+534 
-549 VSLKTPSGTVLKN
+549 
-562 GTNYTVTYSDNVEV
+562 
-576 GTATVTITGIGK
+576 
-588 YKGTI
+588 
-593 TLTFKIRPQKVTTLN
+593 
-608 VVSSTANSITVN
+608 STC
-620 FQTVESADKYYI
+620 F
-632 YVNGEYYACTKT
+632 EY
-644 KTTYK
+644 
-649 IKGLESG
+649 
-656 KTYTIYIKAVAEVD
+656 
-670 GKNYYSSVGNKVT
+670 
-683 ATTK
+683 

>member
-1 MKIIAESLQSFTPVE
+1 MFFRKQSIQKKMMISCLAVTLIPLLILEVVFACMMQKQTYNDVLNSAAAFADQLEDNYQNELDNMQIIAESLQNFTPVQ

-26 ADSYHYFLENLHPL
+26 VDSYHYFVENLHPL
-40 LSSFNATNEEI
+40 LNSFNATNEEI

-59 RQIPNFSYQMDHNLD
+59 KQIPNFSYQMDHNLD
-74 ELLKQHP
+74 ELLKRHP
-81 ETLLGDAGV
+81 ETLLVDAGV

-129 EAMLYNQIANEP
+129 EMMLYNQIANEP
-141 VESRTVFVMDKKG
+141 VESRTVFVMDKQG

-163 AIGRSVEEYP
+163 AVGRSVEEFA

-182 IPDGARVEVEKEAY
+182 IPDGARIEVEKREY

-211 LSYESIHAA
+211 LSYESIHTA
-220 QRMSLV
+220 QRVSLV
-226 ILVIVGGILMVLAS
+226 ILIIVGSILMVLAS
-240 VLILY
+240 ILILY
-245 TSKGITEGINSLK
+245 TSKGITEGINRLK

-278 EKTEDEVAQLENVF
+278 EKTEDEVAQLESVF

-312 LKDEVITRQQAEIM
+312 LKDEVITRQQAEII

-361 LFAITAVD
+361 LFAESFRRYVDARDEFVPLLEEVEFIRKYIMIQNYRLDNKITFVCDAEERLLQYKITKLLLQPLVENAVLHGMEEKTD
-369 VEDCNVVLTYN
+369 GGRILLTIRKEEPYLVICVEDDG
-380 TTMYSGTYKTPDV
+380 SGMDRMKL
-393 VVEDPNGEE
+393 EC
-402 LIAGTD
+402 LR
-408 YEVAYAN
+408 
-415 NKNAGTATVTVT
+415 ATVYSDQPERSVGMQNVYQRVRLVYGEDASVEIESTE
-427 GIGNYTGVVSRNFTI
+427 GIGTKVQLLLP
-442 KHADLTQCT
+442 LTAF
-451 VTVNK
+451 
-456 LSIRETGDPLE
+456 ED
-467 PGVVVKTAK
+467 
-476 GTKLVE
+476 
-482 GLNYTVAYTNN
+482 
-493 VEPGTATVTVSG
+493 
-505 IGNYTGTLSAEF
+505 
-517 TITARRDIAE
+517 
-527 ENFTATL
+527 
-534 KYTIMNYTGAERTPA
+534 
-549 VSLKTPSGTVLKN
+549 
-562 GTNYTVTYSDNVEV
+562 
-576 GTATVTITGIGK
+576 
-588 YKGTI
+588 
-593 TLTFKIRPQKVTTLN
+593 
-608 VVSSTANSITVN
+608 STC
-620 FQTVESADKYYI
+620 F
-632 YVNGEYYACTKT
+632 EY
-644 KTTYK
+644 
-649 IKGLESG
+649 
-656 KTYTIYIKAVAEVD
+656 
-670 GKNYYSSVGNKVT
+670 
-683 ATTK
+683 

>member
-1 MKIIAESLQSFTPVE
+1 MFFRKQSIQKKMMISCLAVTLIPLLILEVVFACMMQKQTYNDVLNSAAAFADQLEDNYQNELDNMQIIAESLQNFTPVQ

-26 ADSYHYFLENLHPL
+26 VDSYHYFVENLHPL
-40 LSSFNATNEEI
+40 LNSFNATNEEI

-59 RQIPNFSYQMDHNLD
+59 KQIPNFSYQMDHNLD
-74 ELLKQHP
+74 ELLKRHP
-81 ETLLGDAGV
+81 ETLLVDAGV

-129 EAMLYNQIANEP
+129 EMMLYNQIANEP
-141 VESRTVFVMDKKG
+141 VESRTVFVMDKQG

-163 AIGRSVEEYP
+163 AVGRSVEEFA

-182 IPDGARVEVEKEAY
+182 IPDGARIEVEKREY

-211 LSYESIHAA
+211 LSYESIHTA
-220 QRMSLV
+220 QRVSLV
-226 ILVIVGGILMVLAS
+226 ILIVVGSILMVLAS

-361 LFAITAVD
+361 LFAESFRRYVDARDEFVPLLEEVEFIRKYIMIQNYRLDNKITFVCDAEERLLQYKITKLLLQPLVENAVLHGMEEKTD
-369 VEDCNVVLTYN
+369 GGRILLTIRKEEPYLVICVEDDG
-380 TTMYSGTYKTPDV
+380 SGMDRMKL
-393 VVEDPNGEE
+393 EC
-402 LIAGTD
+402 LR
-408 YEVAYAN
+408 
-415 NKNAGTATVTVT
+415 ATVYSDQPERSVGMQNVYQRVRLVYGEDASVEIESTE
-427 GIGNYTGVVSRNFTI
+427 GIGTKVQLLLP
-442 KHADLTQCT
+442 LTAF
-451 VTVNK
+451 
-456 LSIRETGDPLE
+456 ED
-467 PGVVVKTAK
+467 
-476 GTKLVE
+476 
-482 GLNYTVAYTNN
+482 
-493 VEPGTATVTVSG
+493 
-505 IGNYTGTLSAEF
+505 
-517 TITARRDIAE
+517 
-527 ENFTATL
+527 
-534 KYTIMNYTGAERTPA
+534 
-549 VSLKTPSGTVLKN
+549 
-562 GTNYTVTYSDNVEV
+562 
-576 GTATVTITGIGK
+576 
-588 YKGTI
+588 
-593 TLTFKIRPQKVTTLN
+593 
-608 VVSSTANSITVN
+608 STC
-620 FQTVESADKYYI
+620 F
-632 YVNGEYYACTKT
+632 EY
-644 KTTYK
+644 
-649 IKGLESG
+649 
-656 KTYTIYIKAVAEVD
+656 
-670 GKNYYSSVGNKVT
+670 
-683 ATTK
+683 

>member
-1 MKIIAESLQSFTPVE
+1 MFFRKQSIQKKMMISCLAVTLIPLLILEVIFACMMQKQTYNDVVNSAAAFADQLEDNYQNELDTMEIIAESLQSFTPVE

-26 ADSYHYFLENLHPL
+26 VDSYHYFVENLHPL
-40 LSSFNATNEEI
+40 LNSFNATNEEI

-59 RQIPNFSYQMDHNLD
+59 KQIPNFSYQMDHNLD
-74 ELLKQHP
+74 ELLKRHP
-81 ETLLGDAGV
+81 ETLLVDAGV

-129 EAMLYNQIANEP
+129 EMMLYNQIANEP
-141 VESRTVFVMDKKG
+141 VESRTVFVMDKQG

-163 AIGRSVEEYP
+163 AVGRSVEEFA

-182 IPDGARVEVEKEAY
+182 IPDGARIEVEKREY

-211 LSYESIHAA
+211 LSYESIHTA
-220 QRMSLV
+220 QRVSLV
-226 ILVIVGGILMVLAS
+226 ILIVVGSILMVLAS

-361 LFAITAVD
+361 LFAESFRRYVDARDEFVPLLEEVEFIRKYIMIQNYRLDNKITFVCDAEERLLQYKITKLLLQPLVENAVLHGMEGKTD
-369 VEDCNVVLTYN
+369 GGRILLTIRKGDPYLAICVEDDGSGMDRTKLECLRATV
-380 TTMYSGTYKTPDV
+380 YSGQPERSVGMQNVYQRVRLVYGEDAS
-393 VVEDPNGEE
+393 VEIESTE
-402 LIAGTD
+402 
-408 YEVAYAN
+408 
-415 NKNAGTATVTVT
+415 
-427 GIGNYTGVVSRNFTI
+427 GIGTKVQLLLP
-442 KHADLTQCT
+442 LTAF
-451 VTVNK
+451 
-456 LSIRETGDPLE
+456 ED
-467 PGVVVKTAK
+467 
-476 GTKLVE
+476 
-482 GLNYTVAYTNN
+482 
-493 VEPGTATVTVSG
+493 
-505 IGNYTGTLSAEF
+505 
-517 TITARRDIAE
+517 
-527 ENFTATL
+527 
-534 KYTIMNYTGAERTPA
+534 
-549 VSLKTPSGTVLKN
+549 
-562 GTNYTVTYSDNVEV
+562 
-576 GTATVTITGIGK
+576 
-588 YKGTI
+588 
-593 TLTFKIRPQKVTTLN
+593 
-608 VVSSTANSITVN
+608 STC
-620 FQTVESADKYYI
+620 F
-632 YVNGEYYACTKT
+632 EY
-644 KTTYK
+644 
-649 IKGLESG
+649 
-656 KTYTIYIKAVAEVD
+656 
-670 GKNYYSSVGNKVT
+670 
-683 ATTK
+683 

>member
-1 MKIIAESLQSFTPVE
+1 MFFRKQSIQKKMMISCLAVTLIPLLILEVVFACMMQKQTYNDVLNSAAAFADQLEDNYQNELDNMQIIAESLQNFTPVQ

-26 ADSYHYFLENLHPL
+26 VDSYHYFVENLHPL
-40 LSSFNATNEEI
+40 LNSFNATNEEI

-59 RQIPNFSYQMDHNLD
+59 KQIPNFSYQMDHNLD
-74 ELLKQHP
+74 ELLKRHP
-81 ETLLGDAGV
+81 ETLLVDAGV

-129 EAMLYNQIANEP
+129 EMMLYNQIANEP
-141 VESRTVFVMDKKG
+141 VESRTVFVMDKQG

-163 AIGRSVEEYP
+163 AVGRSVEEFA

-182 IPDGARVEVEKEAY
+182 IPDGARIEVEKREY

-211 LSYESIHAA
+211 LSYESIHTA
-220 QRMSLV
+220 QRVSLV
-226 ILVIVGGILMVLAS
+226 ILIIVGSILMVLAS
-240 VLILY
+240 ILILY
-245 TSKGITEGINSLK
+245 TSKGITEGINRLK

-278 EKTEDEVAQLENVF
+278 EKTEDEVAQLESVF

-361 LFAITAVD
+361 LFAESFRRYVDARDEFVPLLEEVEFIRKYIMIQNYRLDNKITFVCDAEERLLQYKITKLLLQPLVENAVLHGMEEKTD
-369 VEDCNVVLTYN
+369 GGRILLTIRKEEPYLVICVEDDGSGMDRMKLECLRATVYSDQPERSVGMQNVYQRVRLVYGEDASVEIESTEGI
-380 TTMYSGTYKTPDV
+380 GTKVQLLLP
-393 VVEDPNGEE
+393 
-402 LIAGTD
+402 LIAFED
-408 YEVAYAN
+408 
-415 NKNAGTATVTVT
+415 
-427 GIGNYTGVVSRNFTI
+427 
-442 KHADLTQCT
+442 
-451 VTVNK
+451 
-456 LSIRETGDPLE
+456 
-467 PGVVVKTAK
+467 
-476 GTKLVE
+476 
-482 GLNYTVAYTNN
+482 
-493 VEPGTATVTVSG
+493 
-505 IGNYTGTLSAEF
+505 
-517 TITARRDIAE
+517 
-527 ENFTATL
+527 
-534 KYTIMNYTGAERTPA
+534 
-549 VSLKTPSGTVLKN
+549 
-562 GTNYTVTYSDNVEV
+562 
-576 GTATVTITGIGK
+576 
-588 YKGTI
+588 
-593 TLTFKIRPQKVTTLN
+593 
-608 VVSSTANSITVN
+608 STC
-620 FQTVESADKYYI
+620 F
-632 YVNGEYYACTKT
+632 EY
-644 KTTYK
+644 
-649 IKGLESG
+649 
-656 KTYTIYIKAVAEVD
+656 
-670 GKNYYSSVGNKVT
+670 
-683 ATTK
+683 